1 MEQQNRA
8 AWYEKKWIVALLCIV
23 FFPVGLYALWK
34 NSEISKGWK
43 IGVTVLIV
51 LIVIAIIGEKDGK
64 SSSVNSNTTVSS
76 SAETEVQKPK
86 EWVTVYTFNGNGM
99 KKSPA
104 FDLSGAD
111 ARIRYSYKAPG
122 GLGMGIF
129 SVYVVDEGDDITK
142 TGGIPEVMTQAENE
156 ESESALQKKSG
167 RYYLHVN
174 ASGDWVVTIEEFK

>member
-51 LIVIAIIGEKDGK
+51 LIVIASIGEKDGK

-142 TGGIPEVMTQAENE
+142 TGGIPEVMT
-156 ESESALQKKSG
+156 
-167 RYYLHVN
+167 
-174 ASGDWVVTIEEFK
+174 